1 MSWPRRNSVM
11 ARWALLAYVAVIVYA
26 SLHPF
31 QSWRNPGIDPWEFV
45 LAPWPRYW
53 TGFDLVTNWL
63 AYVPLG
69 TLIVWAFYPRYRSS
83 MAVTLA
89 LFAGAFLSATL
100 EGLQTYL
107 PNRISSNVD
116 LGLNAFGTLCGAAF
130 GHWTARSFIDKGRL
144 REWRLRWF
152 DPQASAGLVLVL
164 AWFAAQLHPQA
175 LAFGT
180 GEVLAPLLDALEPW
194 LDVNWWPG
202 AAVLSPEQH
211 LIAETIASTTAFTGA
226 AMLFVWLMRPLA
238 PHLRLLL
245 VFAAAAWL
253 VKSVGAATL
262 IEPGLAWSWATP
274 AASFGFALGLAFTAA
289 ASFTPHQVQRVL
301 AIMGIG
307 GGLVVVNL
315 MPDNPYYLASLAQW
329 RQGAWINF
337 NGLLNVLAMAWPF
350 IALAYLFLAA
360 RRVK

>member
-1 MSWPRRNSVM
+1 M

-69 TLIVWAFYPRYRSS
+69 ALMVWTFYPRYRPWW
-83 MAVTLA
+83 AVIL
-89 LFAGAFLSATL
+89 AFLGAAILSASL

-116 LGLNAFGTLCGAAF
+116 LGCNALGALCGA
-130 GHWTARSFIDKGRL
+130 GLGQLTARSFIDKGRL

-152 DPQASAGLVLVL
+152 EHQASAGLVLVA

-180 GEVLAPLLDALEPW
+180 GEVLSPLLDVIEPW
-194 LDVNWWPG
+194 FDAMSWWPDP
-202 AAVLSPEQH
+202 AVLSPEQH
-211 LIAETIASTTAFTGA
+211 LIAETIASTTAFSGVA
-226 AMLFVWLMRPLA
+226 LLFLWLMRPLA
-238 PHLRLLL
+238 PHLRLLGL
-245 VFAAAAWL
+245 FALSAWL

-262 IEPGLAWSWATP
+262 LEPGLTWSWATP
-274 AASFGFALGLAFTAA
+274 AASFGFALGLAFAAA

>member
-1 MSWPRRNSVM
+1 M
-11 ARWALLAYVAVIVYA
+11 ARWALLAYAAVIVYA

-45 LAPWPRYW
+45 LAPWPKYW
-53 TGFDLVTNWL
+53 TSFDLLTNWL

-69 TLIVWAFYPRYRSS
+69 ALMVWTFHPRYRAWL
-83 MAVTLA
+83 AVIL
-89 LFAGAFLSATL
+89 AFLGGALLSALL

-107 PNRISSNVD
+107 PTRISSNVD
-116 LGLNAFGTLCGAAF
+116 LGCNALGTLCGAGF
-130 GHWTARSFIDKGRL
+130 GQLMARSFIDKGRL

-152 DPQASAGLVLVL
+152 EHQASSGLVLVA
-164 AWFAAQLHPQA
+164 AWFTAQLHPQA

-180 GEVLAPLLDALEPW
+180 GDVLSPLLDLVQPW
-194 LDVNWWPG
+194 LASLSWWPQP
-202 AAVLSPEQH
+202 AVLSPEQH
-211 LIAETIASTTAFTGA
+211 LIAETIASTTSFLGA
-226 AMLFVWLMRPLA
+226 ALLFLWLMRPLA

-245 VFAAAAWL
+245 LFATTAW
-253 VKSVGAATL
+253 VAKSVGAATL
-262 IEPGLAWSWATP
+262 LEPDLAWSWLTP
-274 AASFGFALGLAFTAA
+274 AASFGFALGLAFAAA
-289 ASFTPHQVQRVL
+289 ASFTPHQVQRIL
-301 AIMGIG
+301 AILGIG

-350 IALAYLFLAA
+350 VALAYLFFMS